1 MKERHDEAKKVMYYL
16 HEHRGA
22 ETIETEFSEMCQQIR
37 LESQRKSMANF
48 RTIFTRKYIRRT
60 LLVILSVQMMKLSGS
75 NIIQTYQSIM
85 YESLGYKG
93 RTVLLLGGFY
103 GFMAVIGQILN
114 VFLVADHWTRRGT
127 VIPGYFV
134 LALFLSVLTALSR
147 YSTDEGLDTVA
158 ISRAGI
164 AFVYLFAFGYS
175 FYFNSIN
182 WVLVAEIF
190 PLDLRA
196 VGVGFSVFS
205 QSLTAIWLNY
215 AASYAFEAISWK
227 FYFVFIGCNAFAG
240 TMYYFFLPETR
251 FLTLE
256 EIAAKFG
263 DEVAPVIG
271 KNLEAHDD
279 HDDVR
284 EVGIA
289 EEKTASD
296 HVEASDKRT

>member
-1 MKERHDEAKKVMYYL
+1 
-16 HEHRGA
+16 
-22 ETIETEFSEMCQQIR
+22 
-37 LESQRKSMANF
+37 
-48 RTIFTRKYIRRT
+48 
-60 LLVILSVQMMKLSGS
+60 
-75 NIIQTYQSIM
+75 M

-93 RTVLLLGGFY
+93 QTVLLLGGIY

-127 VIPGYFV
+127 VIPGYGV
-134 LALFLSVLTALSR
+134 LALFLSVLAALSR
-147 YSTDEGLDTVA
+147 YSNDESLDTTT

-164 AFVYLFAFGYS
+164 AFVFLFAFGYS

-190 PLDLRA
+190 PLELRA

-215 AASYAFEAISWK
+215 AASYAFKAIEWK
-227 FYFVFIGCNAFAG
+227 FYFVFIACNLFAG
-240 TMYYFFLPETR
+240 TVYYFFLPETR

-263 DEVAPVIG
+263 DEVAPIIEKNMDIQEHEGG
-271 KNLEAHDD
+271 KEPEIMD
-279 HDDVR
+279 
-284 EVGIA
+284 
-289 EEKTASD
+289 EKTPTTSA
-296 HVEASDKRT
+296 HVEASHQRV